1 MKLST
6 SVKCALATSI
16 AASIMASQALY
27 ADTVRLRMHTF
38 YGTEV
43 DHIAADL
50 RDRVSEA
57 SDGTINIQFFRG
69 GELVSSDQFVEAV
82 ARGSIDIGH
91 GVGSYWPGTVGIG
104 TIEGGLPGAWVNVE
118 EARDIFANQGLDEL
132 IAEAYAEQGV
142 KLIGRG
148 FGSDYGLVTR
158 EPVTSLE
165 DLSSMRIRATSSIA
179 TVLEKFDIPTAFI
192 PGEELYVALSTGVID
207 GAVYGGPVEYEQLRI
222 NEVAGYYT
230 DINLLNPGWT
240 ENAFINP
247 NSWER
252 MSEEQQ
258 QILVDELAQY
268 LDDVHN
274 WLEEGNQRIID
285 EGELFEFATLP
296 EEDSQRLAEA
306 SLPIWEEEAARSER
320 NAKAVE
326 ILINNAKAQGRL
338 SE

>member
-1 MKLST
+1 MKLSIF
-6 SVKCALATSI
+6 VKSALTASI
-16 AASIMASQALY
+16 ATSIMASHALY

-43 DHIAADL
+43 DHIAAEL
-50 RDRVSEA
+50 RERVSEA
-57 SDGTINIQFFRG
+57 SDGSINIQFFRG
-69 GELVSSDQFVEAV
+69 GELVDSDQFVQAV

-104 TIEGGLPGAWVNVE
+104 TIEGGLPGAWVDVE

-132 IAEAYAEQGV
+132 IAEAYEEQGV

-158 EPVTSLE
+158 EPVSSLE

-179 TVLEKFDIPTAFI
+179 TVLEKFGVPTTFI

-207 GAVYGGPVEYEQLRI
+207 GAIYGGPVEYEQLRI

-247 NSWER
+247 RTWDR

-268 LDDVHN
+268 LEDVHN
-274 WLEEGNQRIID
+274 WLEKGNQRIID

-296 EEDSQRLAEA
+296 EEDSNRLAEA
-306 SLPIWEEEAARSER
+306 SIPIWEEEAARSER
-320 NAKAVE
+320 NAQAIE
-326 ILINNAKAQGRL
+326 ILINNAIEKGRL